1 MTIDISQ
8 IGNIES
14 NYGYMNYPEDDLDD
28 SLTTHD
34 LQETDRTDE
43 CKNCG
48 NDYGSHWC
56 ELCDA
61 Q

>member
-1 MTIDISQ
+1 MIIDINQ

-14 NYGYMNYPEDDLDD
+14 NYGSFNYPEDDLDD
-28 SLTTHD
+28 SMTTED
-34 LQETDRTDE
+34 LQGIDKSDE
-43 CKNCG
+43 CKSCDSFG
-48 NDYGSHWC
+48 TAWC